1 MKRIFLTALVICTNQ
16 TFACGEITPNKEI
29 TKIVTRLAYSDFP
42 KAADI
47 FAIIR
52 NESSFDPNALPP
64 LNYDA
69 VDKNGKDVSGSI
81 KATSKKIAY
90 AKLRAKGYKSIDID
104 DREPSVGLMQVQNG
118 SLDPRENV
126 AQGVAKLR
134 EYYKLTGSIKGAVE
148 SYNIGPSNFLNKKLT
163 LSGEAY
169 YLKYKLQ
176 RRVYIHWPEKKLVN
190 LGETLGCKKENGVP
204 DWLQAAL
211 VKDAPDEIVE
221 AARLK
226 VNVKH

>member
-1 MKRIFLTALVICTNQ
+1 MRRIFLTALVIYSNQ

-42 KAADI
+42 KASDI

-52 NESSFDPNALPP
+52 IESSYDSSALPP
-64 LNYDA
+64 FNYEA
-69 VDKNGKDVSGSI
+69 IDKHGKSVKGSI
-81 KATSKKIAY
+81 KAASAKEAMV
-90 AKLRAKGYKSIDID
+90 KLRAQHLKSIDID
-104 DREPSVGLMQVQNG
+104 ERESSVGLMQVQNG
-118 SLDPRENV
+118 SFDLRENV

-176 RRVYIHWPEKKLVN
+176 KKVYGHWPERKIVN
-190 LGETLGCKKENGVP
+190 LGKTLGCNKENGIP
-204 DWLQAAL
+204 NWLQAAL

-221 AARLK
+221 AARIK
-226 VNVKH
+226 VNGKH